1 MAEQLPAVATE
12 PVTATVSFDDET
24 HNHLTTAGSALTIAQ
39 AFEITSSDDCQ
50 EAVNERNA
58 NLKEVEWLE
67 ARLEYVL
74 SPFTEGVKR
83 VRALFKPKIDR
94 RKEAIAYLNPLIVD
108 WTQKE
113 QRRVDAENAA
123 REEAARKI
131 RQQAEQDAAAEL
143 ARANQEAEE
152 KRRQAAE
159 QETARQKAIAEGDA
173 TAAQE
178 AARKAAELTEQAG
191 HVMETAHAA
200 VQENT
205 LQAAAAAPTP
215 LVASAPI
222 AGNQLRDKWVAELR
236 PTFTEEQ
243 AMLAIIDAIVN
254 GTTLVD
260 GSGNSGPRHDLLGI
274 LKMDLSALNKLASS
288 LKKNMIVPGYVAMN
302 RPIAAGSKK

>member
-1 MAEQLPAVATE
+1 MAEQQTALSTD

-24 HNHLTTAGSALTIAQ
+24 RNHLLTAGSALSIAQ
-39 AFEITSSDDCQ
+39 CFEVTSADDCQ

-58 NLKEVEWLE
+58 NLKEVDWLE
-67 ARLEYVL
+67 QRMEYVL
-74 SPFTEGVKR
+74 APFTEGVKR
-83 VRALFKPKIDR
+83 VRALFKPMIDR
-94 RKEAIAYLNPLIVD
+94 RKEAIAYLNPLIVE

-113 QRRVDAENAA
+113 ERRIAAENAE

-143 ARANQEAEE
+143 ARANQEAEG

-159 QETARQKAIAEGDA
+159 QEAARKKAIEEGNA
-173 TAAQE
+173 AGAQE

-191 HVMETAHAA
+191 HVMETAQATVQQRTLEAA
-200 VQENT
+200 
-205 LQAAAAAPTP
+205 
-215 LVASAPI
+215 ASAPAPI
-222 AGNQLRDKWVAELR
+222 AAPAPMAGNQLREKWVAELH

-254 GTTLVD
+254 GVD
-260 GSGNSGPRHDLLGI
+260 TPSGRTGPRHDLLGI

-288 LKKNMIVPGYVAMN
+288 LKKNMIVPGYSAIN